1 MADVIEAAEG
11 GYIALN
17 DDSIGHLKDALYKQL
32 IEIANSIKA
41 PEELQLHRDWQKIR
55 CKPDEASDNASSPL

>member
-1 MADVIEAAEG
+1 MADVIEAAES

-41 PEELQLHRDWQKIR
+41 PAELALHR
-55 CKPDEASDNASSPL
+55 E